1 MWVCDAPNLLGCRKV
16 GAPAPRH
23 LGGRCFNGSAA
34 TAAGKRA
41 WATLVA
47 GTTTAATRRLRFS
60 KTLAQPPGVRA
71 APAGDFI

>member
-47 GTTTAATRRLRFS
+47 GTTTADATV
-60 KTLAQPPGVRA
+60 KV
-71 APAGDFI
+71 